1 MSKTA
6 VADLPAPTVCG
17 VRGERCRF
25 LRPGAFHIP
34 VTALP
39 ALPTGCSTEIGDNA
53 ASIQGEHGYRR
64 ASARRFYPYQRL

>member
-6 VADLPAPTVCG
+6 VADLPAPAGCG
-17 VRGERCRF
+17 IRGEGCRF

-34 VTALP
+34 VMALP

-53 ASIQGEHGYRR
+53 ASIQGEHGYRAVLQR
-64 ASARRFYPYQRL
+64 GASTPSTP